1 MSETRWTNEQWDA
14 ITARDCNLLVAA
26 AAGAGKTAVLVERI
40 IKKITDE
47 KNPVDID
54 RLLVVTFTNAAA
66 AEMRERIANAISKY
80 LEENPGSARIQ
91 RQMALLGKASIT
103 TIHSFCT
110 EVIRSNFHLLNIDPD
125 FRIADETESY
135 LMKLEALN
143 DIFEEQY
150 EKENN
155 QDFYELLE
163 SYGSNRDDQQLMDIV
178 LSLHTFIQSSPWPEK
193 WLEKMTEGL
202 KIPVGTDF
210 ASTVWGKTLISSVK
224 IELEGMRDMLTHALE
239 DIKAE
244 PGLEKYLPVFQ
255 EDLTNVNNLIMLIEN
270 SEKLSSETVWDNL
283 YFGLNTFTFS
293 TLPRAGKEADET
305 KKDTVKGIRD
315 NVKKRLE
322 KLKGQMVNAVSAEL
336 LNEMN
341 ALYGR
346 MKCLA
351 GLVIELSVRYAEKKN
366 RKSILDFNDLEHY
379 CLEILTKKDQNGRF
393 VPSDTALQYRE
404 RFDEIMV
411 DEYQDSNLVQE
422 IIINMISRVDSPKPN
437 VFMVGDVKQSIYRFR
452 QARPEL
458 FMQKYNT
465 YSTEKDSPFRKILL
479 YKNFRSR
486 KNVVDTVN
494 FIFRQ
499 IMSVNAG
506 ELDYTEN
513 EALNPGAEFPE
524 NEQKGLIFGG
534 STELHIIN
542 TGDSDNQSNNTDN
555 NTEDNNSEAAGQE
568 EEMLDNIQCE
578 ARMVAKRIRMLMEPD
593 EEGNCFA
600 VFDKALKKYR
610 KLEYRD
616 IVILLR
622 TTKNWSDVFVDE
634 LTMAGIPVFAD
645 TGSGFFKTVEI
656 QIILSLL
663 QIIDN
668 PYQDIPLL
676 SVLRSP
682 IFSFTT
688 NDLAD
693 IRLSKRKGSLFD
705 GLIKLSET
713 GTGEVRNKAKK
724 FLDSLAGWREESLYL
739 PADQLIWKLYSDTGY
754 YSMVGAMP
762 GGEQRQANLRILF
775 ERAKQFEDTSY
786 KGLFNFIN
794 FIDKL
799 KSSKGDLGS
808 AKILSENDNVVRIMS
823 IHKSKGLEF
832 PVVFLSGCGKKFN
845 LQDMN
850 KSILL
855 HQDMGFGPDVVD
867 YKKRLSWPSAAKEAI
882 KVKIKTETLSE
893 EMRILYVALTRA
905 KEKLIIT
912 GSTADKD
919 KALNKWFSMA
929 NTKEEKLSDYEM
941 LNGRNYLDWIVPAAL
956 RHSRC
961 EDFRKEAASEN
972 LFKGLLIEDSS
983 LWDIKFWS
991 KSDILMSKSSDDL
1004 QSHGFNDWMEDPAFD
1019 DGHGSL
1025 TLGNKNF
1032 EEIDRRLSWKYEYLD
1047 AAYIPAKISVTEL
1060 KRRFSDQSSE
1070 GSASMHY
1077 FTAKLIKKPLFL
1089 EEKKGL
1095 SGAERGTIMHFI
1107 MQHLDLD
1114 EIKMN
1119 TETSYMKIINN
1130 QVNQMVEKDL
1140 LTVKQAESVD
1150 LKMIGRF
1157 FESELGKR
1165 MLAAKSIN
1173 REIPFNIA
1181 IPFKE
1186 LYPKENKKYMEEETV
1201 LLQGVI
1207 DCFFE
1212 EEDGVVLIDYKS
1224 DYVPKGKE
1232 YVIKDRYQFQLD
1244 YYSRALEQITG
1255 KRVKAKYIYLFQLG
1269 EFFDI

>member
-1 MSETRWTNEQWDA
+1 
-14 ITARDCNLLVAA
+14 
-26 AAGAGKTAVLVERI
+26 
-40 IKKITDE
+40 
-47 KNPVDID
+47 
-54 RLLVVTFTNAAA
+54 
-66 AEMRERIANAISKY
+66 
-80 LEENPGSARIQ
+80 
-91 RQMALLGKASIT
+91 
-103 TIHSFCT
+103 
-110 EVIRSNFHLLNIDPD
+110 
-125 FRIADETESY
+125 
-135 LMKLEALN
+135 
-143 DIFEEQY
+143 
-150 EKENN
+150 
-155 QDFYELLE
+155 
-163 SYGSNRDDQQLMDIV
+163 
-178 LSLHTFIQSSPWPEK
+178 
-193 WLEKMTEGL
+193 
-202 KIPVGTDF
+202 
-210 ASTVWGKTLISSVK
+210 
-224 IELEGMRDMLTHALE
+224 
-239 DIKAE
+239 
-244 PGLEKYLPVFQ
+244 
-255 EDLTNVNNLIMLIEN
+255 
-270 SEKLSSETVWDNL
+270 
-283 YFGLNTFTFS
+283 
-293 TLPRAGKEADET
+293 
-305 KKDTVKGIRD
+305 
-315 NVKKRLE
+315 
-322 KLKGQMVNAVSAEL
+322 
-336 LNEMN
+336 
-341 ALYGR
+341 

-506 ELDYTEN
+506 ELDYTVN

-534 STELHIIN
+534 STELHIID
-542 TGDSDNQSNNTDN
+542 TGDSDNRFNNIN
-555 NTEDNNSEAAGQE
+555 NDDTNNNAEDNNGEAAGQE
-568 EEMLDNIQCE
+568 EEMLNNIQCE

-808 AKILSENDNVVRIMS
+808 AKIL
-823 IHKSKGLEF
+823 
-832 PVVFLSGCGKKFN
+832 GK
-845 LQDMN
+845 
-850 KSILL
+850 
-855 HQDMGFGPDVVD
+855 
-867 YKKRLSWPSAAKEAI
+867 
-882 KVKIKTETLSE
+882 
-893 EMRILYVALTRA
+893 
-905 KEKLIIT
+905 
-912 GSTADKD
+912 
-919 KALNKWFSMA
+919 
-929 NTKEEKLSDYEM
+929 
-941 LNGRNYLDWIVPAAL
+941 
-956 RHSRC
+956 
-961 EDFRKEAASEN
+961 
-972 LFKGLLIEDSS
+972 
-983 LWDIKFWS
+983 
-991 KSDILMSKSSDDL
+991 
-1004 QSHGFNDWMEDPAFD
+1004 
-1019 DGHGSL
+1019 
-1025 TLGNKNF
+1025 
-1032 EEIDRRLSWKYEYLD
+1032 
-1047 AAYIPAKISVTEL
+1047 
-1060 KRRFSDQSSE
+1060 
-1070 GSASMHY
+1070 
-1077 FTAKLIKKPLFL
+1077 
-1089 EEKKGL
+1089 
-1095 SGAERGTIMHFI
+1095 
-1107 MQHLDLD
+1107 
-1114 EIKMN
+1114 
-1119 TETSYMKIINN
+1119 
-1130 QVNQMVEKDL
+1130 
-1140 LTVKQAESVD
+1140 
-1150 LKMIGRF
+1150 
-1157 FESELGKR
+1157 
-1165 MLAAKSIN
+1165 
-1173 REIPFNIA
+1173 
-1181 IPFKE
+1181 
-1186 LYPKENKKYMEEETV
+1186 
-1201 LLQGVI
+1201 
-1207 DCFFE
+1207 
-1212 EEDGVVLIDYKS
+1212 
-1224 DYVPKGKE
+1224 
-1232 YVIKDRYQFQLD
+1232 
-1244 YYSRALEQITG
+1244 
-1255 KRVKAKYIYLFQLG
+1255 
-1269 EFFDI
+1269 